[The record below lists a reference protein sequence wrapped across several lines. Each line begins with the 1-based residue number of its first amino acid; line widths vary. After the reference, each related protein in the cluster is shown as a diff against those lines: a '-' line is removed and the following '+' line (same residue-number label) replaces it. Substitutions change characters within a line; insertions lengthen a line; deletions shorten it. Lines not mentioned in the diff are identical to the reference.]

1 MKIAWISWEE
11 FLRFSFLVSE
21 WTDEDTEDHKFC
33 EAPRHRDQNIPTKYI
48 SVLLDTELGIIQTMC
63 YDCMDIIATDLN
75 TTPEQGTEEDLT
87 ELVKQV
93 IIINER
99 GY

>member
-1 MKIAWISWEE
+1 
-11 FLRFSFLVSE
+11 
-21 WTDEDTEDHKFC
+21 
-33 EAPRHRDQNIPTKYI
+33 
-48 SVLLDTELGIIQTMC
+48 
-63 YDCMDIIATDLN
+63 MDIIATDLN